1 MRREVKYKIKGM
13 TKDYSNSAFSPE
25 FSFDNRNI
33 RITTLEGNTTLSI
46 VNEKGTKYIEAL
58 VNSDPDERITGT
70 CIGHVV
76 NNNILIL
83 FTAGLRDNKGNL
95 MEGEKDCIWEAS
107 LHRGRDLLYVDF
119 LYEGDL
125 NFSIDNPIEAI
136 SIYENENNIKV
147 YWVDGKNQP
156 RMLNIKDPNLPSDS
170 LPNSY
175 FDFVPTIDRSS
186 EIIVVKHYS
195 SGSFPAGVIQYCYT
209 CFNYNGQ
216 ESNVIDVSPLYYTTN
231 EDTGGNKD
239 SVVSNSY
246 ELTIRNLDQKR
257 FKYVRLYSI
266 LRTSI
271 DATPLCKVVAD
282 LEITDSK
289 VSIVDTGTIGY
300 TIDPTDL
307 LYVGGEVIIAGTL
320 NHKDNTLFLGNIT
333 VNKLDAGNLKVHAFQ
348 NETIAELLQYKKGV
362 EDDITFEYSNFGDFG
377 KENVICIN
385 DKTST
390 GDYPYKNQLD
400 EPSSCVKVF
409 KYGETYRFGV
419 QFLHKSGRW
428 SSPVWIGDIENNMPP
443 KGKYT
448 TTDAIEVNV
457 AKPTYTI
464 NDRNIIKT
472 LEDNGYIAAR
482 PVIVY
487 PTDNDRS
494 CICQGV
500 INPTV
505 FNIRDRSNKS
515 TFAQASWFFRP
526 RQSYQVQD
534 ESSKPLDESFFEDFD
549 NGQNYSENS
558 VGGIIATKNYYGFE
572 SHHDD
577 RVFVEIRPKD
587 AWTEFR
593 HHYFIP
599 HNRDTRAEIQCI
611 EQYPN
616 SVVKKI
622 TTESGNSYNTYQVT
636 EVPYIEGGNNYD
648 HFPEMYAIDS
658 YLVTLNSPEVE
669 FGRIHSN
676 ILNGAKLRYI
686 GIIPIT
692 GNMQEADVM
701 SSTAPITNNS
711 GITATGF
718 MHEFVNQV
726 PNLDVRAG
734 RRKLASTL
742 WRDFIDENSST
753 EMHFITYPWHRTG
766 SLNMTRTPT
775 NEGYRSAM
783 LQNQKRSTLFFSTN
797 SIYLNYNNRK
807 VYSPNKPTLFN
818 NENMK
823 YIPYSTQ
830 GNYTDV
836 IYRGDVSTV
845 VIPEMTSENVD
856 GAKVGDL
863 IRDKK
868 RGYYIV
874 KGTLEGDYS
883 RIRSTNLDDKYYGK
897 DPVSIQYKST
907 PHIVLD
913 HGCLSNSNKN
923 RYIIPTLINI
933 NNDSTY
939 SYLREG
945 TFYGSYHDYALSI
958 NASSEITEAS
968 KKESGDSGISEY
980 TDMPGYSW
988 LWMAE
993 LYREVPEEVR
1003 FGGKS
1008 KLALENNTWVVAGDS
1023 VPLSC
1028 AELQWTEGDHF
1039 YQRYDCLKTYPYTLN
1054 DTNSVVEIL
1063 SFMCETRVN
1072 LDGRYDV
1079 NRGKKDNLV
1088 MTPNNFNLMNPV
1100 YDQTNNFFTYRINE
1114 KQYTEIDEYINQV
1127 TWSKTKTFGEKI
1139 DTWTNI
1145 TLASILDFDGDKGR
1159 IESIKK
1165 LNNDLIVF
1173 QEKGI
1178 SQIMYNDNVQIS
1190 TQSGVPIEIANSG
1203 KVQGKRY
1210 LSSSVGCNNKWSI
1223 CESPAG
1229 LYFIDDITKGIYLF
1243 NGSLTNLTTKYGF
1256 SSWAKENLRGLN
1268 KFTFSP
1274 YNNNFL
1280 SYYDPVEGEV
1290 LFMGTTETL
1299 VFSEKLDAFTSF
1311 YDYKNKYIPVMLG
1324 DRTLL
1329 VGGDGKVEFYGY
1341 HEGEYGEFYGEPKS
1355 YHVELIVGPE
1365 PTKDKIFNTIEYRGD
1380 VFIADTYTDYANPF
1394 SSIQVWNE
1402 YQDTNK
1408 VILDNSN
1415 TRKKF
1420 RIWRHTIQ
1428 RDRNGRDRIRNP
1440 WVNIKL
1446 VSEELESC
1454 KSIIHDITVSYF
1466 D

>member
-46 VNEKGTKYIEAL
+46 VNEKGTKDIEVM

-83 FTAGLRDNKGNL
+83 FTAGLRDPNGNL
-95 MEGEKDCIWEAS
+95 MEGERDCIWEAS
-107 LHRGRDLLYVDF
+107 LHSSRDLLYVDF
-119 LYEGDL
+119 LYEGNL

-156 RMLNIKDPNLPSDS
+156 RMLNIKDPNLPCDT
-170 LPNSY
+170 LPSSY
-175 FDFVPTIDRSS
+175 FDFVPTLRSES
-186 EIIVVKHYS
+186 SIQVDKQYS
-195 SGSFPAGVIQYCYT
+195 SGSFPAGVIQYCFT

-216 ESNVIDVSPLYYTTN
+216 ESNIINVSPLYYTTN
-231 EDTGGNKD
+231 EDMGGNKD

-246 ELTIRNLDQKR
+246 KLSIINLDTR
-257 FKYVRLYSI
+257 AFKYIRIYSI

-282 LEITDSK
+282 LEITDSE
-289 VSIVDTGTIGY
+289 VSIIDTGTIGY

-307 LYVGGEVIIAGTL
+307 LYVGGEVIVAGTL
-320 NHKDNTLFLGNIT
+320 NHKDNTLFLGNIK
-333 VNKLDAGNLKVHAFQ
+333 VNKLDAGSLKVPAFQ
-348 NETIAELLQYKKGV
+348 DKTIAELLRYGQGV
-362 EDDITFEYSNFGDFG
+362 ERDITFEYSNFGDFG
-377 KENVICIN
+377 KENVIRIN

-419 QFLHKSGRW
+419 QFLHNSGKW

-443 KGKYT
+443 KGEYN
-448 TTDAIEVNV
+448 TTDAISVNV

-464 NDRNIIKT
+464 GNKDIINT

-482 PVIVY
+482 PVVVY

-505 FNIRDRSNKS
+505 FNVRDRSNKS

-526 RQSYQVQD
+526 KLPYATTDLNFGDFNDDREISLN
-534 ESSKPLDESFFEDFD
+534 SK
-549 NGQNYSENS
+549 
-558 VGGIIATKNYYGFE
+558 GGIVATEDTYTFSGDGDVGPYY
-572 SHHDD
+572 
-577 RVFVEIRPKD
+577 VVLRPKD

-622 TTESGNSYNTYQVT
+622 YTEEGKNYDNYQVT
-636 EVPYIEGGNNYD
+636 EVPYIEGGNNYE

-669 FGRIHSN
+669 FGKIHPN
-676 ILNGAKLRYI
+676 ILNGAKLRYT

-711 GITATGF
+711 GVTATGF

-742 WRDFIDENSST
+742 WRDFVDESSST

-797 SIYLNYNNRK
+797 SIYLNYTNRR
-807 VYSPNKPTLFN
+807 VYSPNKPVLFN

-823 YIPYSTQ
+823 YVPYSIQ
-830 GNYTDV
+830 GGYTDV

-845 VIPEMTSENVD
+845 VIPEMTSENVE

-874 KGTLEGDYS
+874 KGTMEGDYS
-883 RIRSTNLDDKYYGK
+883 RGRSTNLNIKYYGK

-913 HGCLSNSNKN
+913 HGYLLNSRMS
-923 RYIIPTLINI
+923 RYIIPALAGI
-933 NNDSTY
+933 NNDSAY
-939 SYLREG
+939 EKE
-945 TFYGSYHDYALSI
+945 TFYGSNYDYA
-958 NASSEITEAS
+958 NTVYANSEITEAS
-968 KKESGDSGISEY
+968 GGDY
-980 TDMPGYSW
+980 TSTPGYSW

-1028 AELQWTEGDHF
+1028 VELQWTEGDHF
-1039 YQRYDCLKTYPYTLN
+1039 YQRYDCLKTYPYTLD

-1079 NRGKKDNLV
+1079 NRGKRDNLV

-1159 IESIKK
+1159 IEAIKK

-1256 SSWAKENLRGLN
+1256 SSWAKDTLHGLN
-1268 KFTFSP
+1268 KFIFSP

-1280 SYYDPVEGEV
+1280 SHYDPVEGEV
-1290 LFMGTTETL
+1290 LFMGREETL

-1341 HEGEYGEFYGEPKS
+1341 HEGGYNEFYGEPKS

-1408 VILDNSN
+1408 VFLDNSN